1 MPDTKTPPPDDA
13 DIRLA
18 TYGTLAPG
26 RVNHHQLAAL
36 PGRWLEGT
44 ATGRL
49 VEAGWG
55 AKLGYPGLVLDLAGL
70 DPAAGAV
77 AGHLFESPELP
88 GHWPRLDSFEGEGY
102 RRVAAPVWT
111 DEGPLAAWIY
121 VIDVAGE

>member
-1 MPDTKTPPPDDA
+1 MPDRNDA
-13 DIRLA
+13 DTRLA

-36 PGRWLEGT
+36 PGRWLEGSVI
-44 ATGRL
+44 GRL

-55 AKLGYPGLVLDLAGL
+55 AKLGYPGLILDLAGL

-77 AGHLFESPELP
+77 AVHLFESPELP

-102 RRVAAPVWT
+102 RRVVAPVST
-111 DEGPLAAWIY
+111 DEGPLPAWIY
-121 VIDVAGE
+121 VIDVFEG